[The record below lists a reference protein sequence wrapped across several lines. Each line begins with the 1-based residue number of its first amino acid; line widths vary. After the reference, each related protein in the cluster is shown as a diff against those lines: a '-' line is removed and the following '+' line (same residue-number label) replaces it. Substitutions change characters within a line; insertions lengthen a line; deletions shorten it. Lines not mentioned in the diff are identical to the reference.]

1 MTTAHMRQDLLFG
14 ELSPGEMA
22 YYAELAAHKG
32 WHTAADEAMQHL
44 ADTGREFTAADI
56 RRLLEDAPQPGT
68 MNAYGG
74 LFAAWTRRGHIK
86 RVGYQPSTQEGRN
99 GGVVAV
105 WKGTNSSTSR

>member
-1 MTTAHMRQDLLFG
+1 MTTARMEQDLLFG

-32 WHTAADEAMQHL
+32 WHTAADDAMQHL
-44 ADTGREFTAADI
+44 ADI

-74 LFAAWTRRGHIK
+74 LFAAWARRGHIK

-105 WKGTNSSTSR
+105 WKGTNSSTNH